1 MTTLV
6 LKRREALLDDL
17 LSRSVVDAAAVA
29 RAELVA
35 VRTGQPVEQVLN
47 QLGALSDDDLVAAYA
62 RVSGCIIWEP
72 LADPVAVNPADL
84 RVSADFLRRGRIL
97 PIRKQGATLICA
109 ACDPL
114 DEGVL
119 SGLVFA
125 VGGRVSLMIARPA
138 DWSRAFSQAYEAE
151 AAIAPQ
157 ADERRLEREIDQ
169 VSDSGGEGGGARL
182 VASVFEAAV
191 AAGASDIH
199 FEPRRHDLR
208 IRLRVDGQLVDH
220 RLVSADLAP
229 AAVSRIKVIANLN
242 LGERRLPQD
251 GRTSFVVQGRSVDV
265 RVATSPTV
273 FGESVVL
280 RILDR
285 AAVQLDLDR
294 LGLSE
299 ETVGVLRRAARS
311 PHGLFLIT
319 GPTGSGKTTTLYA
332 LLQTFAGSTRKVLSV
347 EDPVE
352 YHFDH
357 VSQTQVAPNIGL
369 TFASALRSFL
379 RQDPDVILV
388 GEIRDPETAAVAMQA
403 AMTGHF
409 VLASVHAN
417 DALAVVPRLLDMGVE
432 PFQLAAGLR
441 GVAAQR
447 LVRRICEHCTDHR
460 PPDESEVMFARS
472 IGRAAPVKFA
482 FGKGC
487 PACGGSGFH
496 GRTAIGEA
504 FLASEPML
512 RAIADRSSTG
522 ALSGLAVEAG
532 FRSMAVDGFDKV
544 LAGLTTV
551 DEVIAAVHV

>member
-1 MTTLV
+1 MTSLV

-29 RAELVA
+29 RAELVS

-47 QLGALSDDDLVAAYA
+47 QLGALSDDDLVTAYA
-62 RVSGCIIWEP
+62 RVSGCAIWEP
-72 LADPVAVNPADL
+72 LADPVAVSPADL

-97 PIRKQGATLICA
+97 PIRKQGATLVCA

-125 VGGRVSLMIARPA
+125 VGGRVSLLVARPA
-138 DWSRAFSQAYEAE
+138 DWSRAFSQTYEAE
-151 AAIAPQ
+151 AIISPQ

-191 AAGASDIH
+191 ASGASDIH

-208 IRLRVDGQLVDH
+208 IRLRVDGQLIDH

-229 AAVSRIKVIANLN
+229 AAVSRIKVVANLN

-251 GRTSFVVQGRSVDV
+251 GRTSFVVQGRSIDV

-294 LGLSE
+294 LGLGE
-299 ETVGVLRRAARS
+299 ETVGLLRQAARS

-357 VSQTQVAPNIGL
+357 VSQTQVAPGIGL

-460 PPDESEVMFARS
+460 PADESEVMFARS
-472 IGRAAPVKFA
+472 IGGTMSAKVA
-482 FGKGC
+482 FGRGC
-487 PACGGSGFH
+487 PACGGSGFK

-512 RAIADRSSTG
+512 RAIADRASTG
-522 ALSGLAVEAG
+522 ALSGLAVDAG
-532 FRSMAVDGFDKV
+532 FRSMAVDGLDKV

-551 DEVIAAVHV
+551 DEVISAVHV

>member
-1 MTTLV
+1 MTALV
-6 LKRREALLDDL
+6 LKRREALIEDL
-17 LSRSVVDAAAVA
+17 LARATIDAAAVA
-29 RAELVA
+29 RAELVS

-47 QLGALSDDDLVAAYA
+47 QLGALSDDDLVAAYS
-62 RVSGCIIWEP
+62 RVSDCAVWEP
-72 LADPVAVNPADL
+72 LADPVAVTPADL
-84 RVSADFLRRGRIL
+84 RVSTEFLRRNRIL
-97 PIRKQGATLICA
+97 PLRKQGPVLVCA

-114 DEGVL
+114 DEEAL

-138 DWSRAFSQAYEAE
+138 DWSRAFAQSWEAE
-151 AAIAPQ
+151 TTIAPQ
-157 ADERRLEREIDQ
+157 ADARRLEREIDQ
-169 VSDSGGEGGGARL
+169 VADSGGEGGGARL
-182 VASVFEAAV
+182 VASVFEAAI

-299 ETVGVLRRAARS
+299 ATVGVLRQAARS

-332 LLQTFAGSTRKVLSV
+332 LLQSFAGSTRKVLSV

-357 VSQTQVAPNIGL
+357 VSQTQVAPGIGL

-447 LVRRICEHCTDHR
+447 LVRRICEGCKTHR
-460 PPDESEVMFARS
+460 PAAEAEVMFARS
-472 IGRAAPVKFA
+472 IGRPEPIRTA
-482 FGKGC
+482 FGSGC
-487 PACGGSGFH
+487 SACGGSGFH

-512 RAIADRSSTG
+512 RAIAERSSTG
-522 ALSGLAVEAG
+522 ALAELAQAAG
-532 FRSMAVDGFDKV
+532 FQSMAIDGFGKV
-544 LAGLTTV
+544 MAGLTTV
-551 DEVIAAVHV
+551 EEVIAAVHV